1 MVKTVLNTGFMSLKF
16 VYYVS
21 YKTLQVGSMS
31 DLSAGPM
38 FLGLAHYT
46 EHAMYMGSKEYPR
59 FSEYQLLLL
68 HIL

>member
-16 VYYVS
+16 VYYAS